1 MNVSVYVLTT
11 SEGLIPDV
19 DVLEREDDFVKQV
32 RGWLSGYGSKE
43 LYIEDEDHR
52 TPAVDAE
59 GRLMPDLMEKASDV
73 PSFAWDQSKYEL
85 RWYKTDIEVPPARL
99 RSVVHQAV
107 EEYDADEHG
116 YTCPGGLAAC
126 PCGAVEVSDDTAPAV
141 APPTHDQFAMLVKDA
156 LEKEVGCDVTV
167 DVSQWMGY
175 GDLYRGEDDTW
186 VDPIYVTAEDDD
198 EEEEFHDAV
207 CDLGSTEV
215 SLAEKIRSVVT
226 DLING

>member
-19 DVLEREDDFVKQV
+19 DVLENEADFLKQV
-32 RGWLSGYGSKE
+32 RGWLSGKE
-43 LYIEDEDHR
+43 LYIEDDEHK
-52 TPAVDAE
+52 TPAVDSE
-59 GRLMPDLMEKASDV
+59 GRLLPALMEKAWDV
-73 PSFAWDQSKYEL
+73 PPFAWDQSKYEL
-85 RWYKTDIEVPPARL
+85 RWYKTNIEVPPARL
-99 RSVVHQAV
+99 RSAVHQAV
-107 EEYDADEHG
+107 EEYDPEEHG
-116 YTCPGGLAAC
+116 YTCPGGLAGC
-126 PCGAVEVSDDTAPAV
+126 PCGAVKVPDNEDGTYSV
-141 APPTHDQFAMLVKDA
+141 PTHDEFAVLVTNALLERSDA
-156 LEKEVGCDVTV
+156 TDVTV

-207 CDLGSTEV
+207 CDLGDPTV
-215 SLAEKIRSVVT
+215 PVREKVAQIVT